1 MIHFVSVLGT
11 ASVACVG
18 HGPEAHAL
26 SIGKD
31 QDVGMEM
38 LMLEAEVSGDSTIGA
53 KTRTGMGVL
62 SLAIMDTTQKRVE
75 AKSDADIQAV

>member
-18 HGPEAHAL
+18 HGPEPHAL

>member
-1 MIHFVSVLGT
+1 
-11 ASVACVG
+11 
-18 HGPEAHAL
+18 
-26 SIGKD
+26 
-31 QDVGMEM
+31 MEM

-53 KTRTGMGVL
+53 KTRTGVGVL